1 MSDDDTESNEDAQ
14 DQQMGVEF
22 GSLADEL
29 DEEEY
34 PMTTDEVLEKYGDHE
49 LNISDGTKTVEE
61 VLAGRGDEEFQSA
74 NGVQQSILN
83 MIGSDAVGRQRYSDR
98 ALDDDPQDGSN
109 QSF

>member
-1 MSDDDTESNEDAQ
+1 MSNDDTESNEDAQ

-29 DEEEY
+29 DAEEY
-34 PMTTDEVLEKYGDHE
+34 PMSKEQVVDKYGDHE
-49 LNISDGTKTVEE
+49 LNIADGTKTVQE
-61 VLAGRGDEEFQSA
+61 VLGQQGDEEFQSA
-74 NGVQQSILN
+74 NDVQQSILN
-83 MIGSDAVGRQRYSDR
+83 MVGSEAVGRQRYSDR

>member
-1 MSDDDTESNEDAQ
+1 MSNEDAESHEDAQ
-14 DQQMGVEF
+14 RQEMGVEF

-34 PMTTDEVLEKYGDHE
+34 PMSKDEVVETYGDRE
-49 LNISDGTKTVEE
+49 LDIANGTKTVEE

-74 NGVQQSILN
+74 NDVQQSILN
-83 MIGSDAVGRQRYSDR
+83 MVGSEAVGRQEYSDR
-98 ALDDDPQDGSN
+98 GVESDSEGDSD